1 MITLRYQQRSIYEPL
16 AVNCMPDYQELL
28 WEGWLL
34 KVDQLLEDEDLVTIV
49 RGALEKRHPHSRTR
63 GRLGTPAEVV
73 LRLMALKH
81 LRNWSYQGLE
91 REVRGNVVYRE
102 FTRIRGEK
110 VPDCKTMVRWGKA
123 LGPKVTRAIH
133 ERLLDL
139 GHKRAGVRG
148 RKLRVDTTV
157 AETDIH
163 YPTDSGLLGDAVRV
177 LTRTMKQI
185 EGEVGDVGTRLRDRS
200 RSVKHR
206 LIEIGRSAMRKSE
219 EAVARR
225 TEAYRKL
232 MATTKKVMGQA
243 EHFSEEVALGVKQA
257 STLRGQLLIEG
268 LAKHLDQMRE
278 LAARVL
284 KQTRARVL
292 EGNHHYADKLYSVFE
307 VHTEGIRKGKLS
319 KPTEFGKLV
328 KIQEAEH
335 QIITDYEVFPE
346 RPADQ
351 ELLIPAIDKHREV
364 FGWVPQLVASDAGF
378 FSLENV
384 RQAKELGVK
393 RLAVPN
399 RKGRDQARSKEHKQ
413 RWFRRAQRWRVGCE
427 GRISV
432 LKRRHGLR
440 RCRYRGMDGMERWVG
455 WAVIADNLIH
465 IGKLLPKEG

>member
-1 MITLRYQQRSIYEPL
+1 MITVRYRQRTIYEPL
-16 AVNCMPDYQELL
+16 AVNLMPDYKELL

-34 KVDQLLEDEDLVTIV
+34 KVDKLLEDEDLVNLV
-49 RGALEKRHPHSRTR
+49 RGALEKRHRHSRTR

-81 LRNWSYQGLE
+81 LRGWSFEVVE
-91 REVRGNVVYRE
+91 REVRANVVYRE
-102 FTRIRGEK
+102 FTRIGGEK
-110 VPDCKTMVRWGKA
+110 VPDAKTMIRWGKA
-123 LGPKVTRAIH
+123 LGPTVIRAIH
-133 ERLLDL
+133 DRVVDL
-139 GHKRAGVRG
+139 GRKRGVVFG
-148 RKLRVDTTV
+148 RKLRIDTTV
-157 AETDIH
+157 TETDIH

-185 EGEVGDVGTRLRDRS
+185 EREVGDVGTRLRERT

-219 EAVARR
+219 RAVARR

-232 MATTKKVMGQA
+232 MAITKKVMGQA
-243 EHFSEEVALGVKQA
+243 KCFSEEIATGVKQA
-257 STLRGQLLIEG
+257 STPLGQVLIEAWG
-268 LAKHLDQMRE
+268 KSLDEMSG

-284 KQTRARVL
+284 KQTQARVL
-292 EGNHHYADKLYSVFE
+292 EGNSHYEDKLYSVFE
-307 VHTEGIRKGKLS
+307 VHTEAIRKGKLS

-335 QIITDYEVFPE
+335 QIITDYEVFTQ

-351 ELLIPAIDKHREV
+351 ELLIPAIEKHQEI
-364 FGWVPQLVASDAGF
+364 FGRVPQLVASDAGF
-378 FSLENV
+378 FSLENE
-384 RQAKELGVK
+384 RQAKELGVEK
-393 RLAVPN
+393 VAVPN
-399 RKGRDQARSKEHKQ
+399 KKGRDQARRKEQKQ

-455 WAVIADNLIH
+455 WGVIADNLIH
-465 IGKLLPKEG
+465 MGKLLPAKG